1 MFAMIAVLILFATAF
16 LFALAAFGQRALAL
30 IAWLRNRKARLNY
43 GWVLFP
49 VLAVAFAFALPLFAA
64 DAPATQK
71 TFADALVVIINGTLL
86 PLAIALITAMGSL
99 LLLKL
104 KQKYG
109 IEISAETQAVIAQQ
123 AESIVQTVAEKA
135 AAYAKEHVGGKM
147 AGHEQLESAVIALMS
162 RVPSLTREQADE
174 QVHAALARIP
184 GLGATGDAAYVAK

>member
-1 MFAMIAVLILFATAF
+1 MFAMIAVLILFAVAF
-16 LFALAAFGQRALAL
+16 LFALAAFGQRALFW
-30 IAWLRNRKARLNY
+30 IDYLRRHKNRLNY

-49 VLAVAFAFALPLFAA
+49 IFLVAFALPLFAT

-135 AAYAKEHVGGKM
+135 AAYAKEHVGTKM
-147 AGHEQLESAVIALMS
+147 AGHEQLESAVVALMS